1 MNILGI
7 SGLVCVIGISA
18 GCTSIPT
25 QHGIARFYGD
35 YTALKFDDGSVHF
48 SATTAIHSTAVK
60 AHWHG
65 ISNLGSEVVAGA
77 IGLKGGNAALGM
89 AGAVLPPVVNRP
101 TNRATPA
108 PKP

>member
-1 MNILGI
+1 MRYL
-7 SGLVCVIGISA
+7 SLLLALSFS
-18 GCTSIPT
+18 GCTIVPT
-25 QHGIARFYGD
+25 QHGRAVFCGD
-35 YTALKFDDGSVHF
+35 YSGIHFVDGSVRLDA
-48 SATTAIHSTAVK
+48 ATMRHREVVQ

-77 IGLKGGNAALGM
+77 IGLKGGNAVLGM

-108 PKP
+108 PR